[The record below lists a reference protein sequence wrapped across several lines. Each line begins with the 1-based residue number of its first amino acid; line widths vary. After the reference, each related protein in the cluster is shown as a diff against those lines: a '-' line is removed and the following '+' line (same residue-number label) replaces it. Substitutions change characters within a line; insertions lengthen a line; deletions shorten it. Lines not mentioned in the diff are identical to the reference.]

1 MNRVILSGEIGS
13 DIVLKKTAAGQ
24 SLCNFSIEVKDK
36 GKNGQ
41 EYKSF
46 FDCTAWGEN
55 AEHIN
60 QYGFRG
66 QHIAVDGKFQK
77 SSYTN
82 NSGQK
87 VYKTSVYVMDVELS
101 LNNATIPQTQAY
113 QQTSQQQMQQQM
125 QQPQTVPFTN
135 NHKDLVEF
143 YDEVEIKNDKENKS
157 KVFTCNGK
165 KYEQET
171 LF

>member
-24 SLCNFSIEVKDK
+24 SLCNFSIEVKEK

-41 EYKSF
+41 EFKSF

-60 QYGFRG
+60 QDGFRG
-66 QHIAVDGKFQK
+66 QHIAVDGKLQK

-82 NSGQK
+82 KENQK

-101 LNNATIPQTQAY
+101 VNNATMPQTQAY
-113 QQTSQQQMQQQM
+113 QQTYQPQSQQMP
-125 QQPQTVPFTN
+125 QPQTVPFTN
-135 NHKDLVEF
+135 QVNYQSYPEH
-143 YDEVEIKNDKENKS
+143 YDSDEGMP
-157 KVFTCNGK
+157 F
-165 KYEQET
+165 
-171 LF
+171 

>member
-13 DIVLKKTAAGQ
+13 DIVLKKTTTGQ

-41 EYKSF
+41 EFKSF
-46 FDCTAWGEN
+46 FDCTAWGDN

-66 QHIAVDGKFQK
+66 QHITVDGKLQK

-101 LNNATIPQTQAY
+101 VNNATMPQTQAY
-113 QQTSQQQMQQQM
+113 QQQASQQSYQQTYQPQSQQM

-135 NHKDLVEF
+135 QVNYQSYPNNDDLGEGMPF
-143 YDEVEIKNDKENKS
+143 
-157 KVFTCNGK
+157 
-165 KYEQET
+165 
-171 LF
+171 

>member
-13 DIVLKKTAAGQ
+13 DITLKKTATGQ
-24 SLCNFSIEVKDK
+24 SLCNFSIEVKEK

-41 EYKSF
+41 EFKSF

-66 QHIAVDGKFQK
+66 QHIAVDGKLQK

-82 NSGQK
+82 KDNQK

-101 LNNATIPQTQAY
+101 VNNATMPQTQAY
-113 QQTSQQQMQQQM
+113 QQQVSQQTYQPQQQM

-135 NHKDLVEF
+135 QVNYQSYPEHHDL
-143 YDEVEIKNDKENKS
+143 DEGMP
-157 KVFTCNGK
+157 F
-165 KYEQET
+165 
-171 LF
+171 

>member
-13 DIVLKKTAAGQ
+13 DIVLKKTTTGQ
-24 SLCNFSIEVKDK
+24 SLCNFSIEVKEK
-36 GKNGQ
+36 GKDGQ
-41 EYKSF
+41 EHKSF

-66 QHIAVDGKFQK
+66 QHIAVDGKLQK

-82 NSGQK
+82 KDNQK

-101 LNNATIPQTQAY
+101 VNNATMPQTQAY
-113 QQTSQQQMQQQM
+113 QQASQQSYQPQQQQM
-125 QQPQTVPFTN
+125 QQPQTMPFTN
-135 NHKDLVEF
+135 QVNYKSYPTNDLGEGMPF
-143 YDEVEIKNDKENKS
+143 
-157 KVFTCNGK
+157 
-165 KYEQET
+165 
-171 LF
+171 

>member
-13 DIVLKKTAAGQ
+13 DITLKKTTAGQ
-24 SLCNFSIEVKDK
+24 SLCNFSIEVKEK

-41 EYKSF
+41 EFKSF

-55 AEHIN
+55 AERIN

-66 QHIAVDGKFQK
+66 QHIAVDGKLQK

-101 LNNATIPQTQAY
+101 VNNATMPQTQAY
-113 QQTSQQQMQQQM
+113 QQQAYQPQSNQM

-135 NHKDLVEF
+135 QVNYQSYPTNDDLGEGMPF
-143 YDEVEIKNDKENKS
+143 
-157 KVFTCNGK
+157 
-165 KYEQET
+165 
-171 LF
+171 

>member
-13 DIVLKKTAAGQ
+13 DIVLKKTATGQ
-24 SLCNFSIEVKDK
+24 SLCNFSIEVKEK

-41 EYKSF
+41 EFKSF

-66 QHIAVDGKFQK
+66 QHIAVDGKLQK

-82 NSGQK
+82 KENQK
-87 VYKTSVYVMDVELS
+87 VYKTSVYVMDVELAFVELA
-101 LNNATIPQTQAY
+101 LNNATMPQTQAY
-113 QQTSQQQMQQQM
+113 QQQSQQQQQM

-135 NHKDLVEF
+135 QVNYQSYPEH
-143 YDEVEIKNDKENKS
+143 YDNDEGMP
-157 KVFTCNGK
+157 F
-165 KYEQET
+165 
-171 LF
+171 

>member
-13 DIVLKKTAAGQ
+13 DITLKKTAAGQ
-24 SLCNFSIEVKDK
+24 SLCNFSIEVKEK
-36 GKNGQ
+36 GKDGQ
-41 EYKSF
+41 ERKYF

-66 QHIAVDGKFQK
+66 QHIAVDGKLQK

-82 NSGQK
+82 KENQK

-101 LNNATIPQTQAY
+101 VNNATMPQTQAY
-113 QQTSQQQMQQQM
+113 QQTYQQTCQQQASQQTY
-125 QQPQTVPFTN
+125 QPQTVPFTN
-135 NHKDLVEF
+135 QVNYQSYPTNDDLGEGMPF
-143 YDEVEIKNDKENKS
+143 
-157 KVFTCNGK
+157 
-165 KYEQET
+165 
-171 LF
+171 

>member
-13 DIVLKKTAAGQ
+13 DIVLKKTASGQ
-24 SLCNFSIEVKDK
+24 SLCNFSIEVKEK

-41 EYKSF
+41 EHKF
-46 FDCTAWGEN
+46 FFECTAWGEN

-66 QHIAVDGKFQK
+66 QHIAVDGKLQK

-82 NSGQK
+82 KENQK

-101 LNNATIPQTQAY
+101 VNNATMPQTQAY
-113 QQTSQQQMQQQM
+113 QQQASQQSYQQTYQPQSQQM
-125 QQPQTVPFTN
+125 QQPQTEPFTN
-135 NHKDLVEF
+135 QVNYQSYPANDDLGEGMPF
-143 YDEVEIKNDKENKS
+143 
-157 KVFTCNGK
+157 
-165 KYEQET
+165 
-171 LF
+171 

>member
-13 DIVLKKTAAGQ
+13 DIVLKKTATGQ

-41 EYKSF
+41 EHKFF

-66 QHIAVDGKFQK
+66 QHIAVDGKLQK

-82 NSGQK
+82 KENQK

-101 LNNATIPQTQAY
+101 VNNATMSQTQAY
-113 QQTSQQQMQQQM
+113 QQQASQQSYQQTYQPQSQQM
-125 QQPQTVPFTN
+125 QQPQTEPFTN
-135 NHKDLVEF
+135 QVNYQSYPANDDLGEGMPF
-143 YDEVEIKNDKENKS
+143 
-157 KVFTCNGK
+157 
-165 KYEQET
+165 
-171 LF
+171 

>member
-24 SLCNFSIEVKDK
+24 SLCNFSIEVKEK

-41 EYKSF
+41 EHKYF

-55 AEHIN
+55 AERIN

-66 QHIAVDGKFQK
+66 QHIAVDGKLQK

-82 NSGQK
+82 KENQK
-87 VYKTSVYVMDVELS
+87 VYKTSVYVMDVELA
-101 LNNATIPQTQAY
+101 LNNATMPQTQAY
-113 QQTSQQQMQQQM
+113 QNQANQNQANQNQVNQFN
-125 QQPQTVPFTN
+125 QPQTVPFTN
-135 NHKDLVEF
+135 QVNYQSYPNNDDLGEGMPF
-143 YDEVEIKNDKENKS
+143 
-157 KVFTCNGK
+157 
-165 KYEQET
+165 
-171 LF
+171 

>member
-13 DIVLKKTAAGQ
+13 DIVLKKTTTEQ
-24 SLCNFSIEVKDK
+24 SLCNFSIEVKEK

-41 EYKSF
+41 EFKSF

-66 QHIAVDGKFQK
+66 QHIAVDGKLQK

-82 NSGQK
+82 KDNQK

-101 LNNATIPQTQAY
+101 LNNATMPQTQAY
-113 QQTSQQQMQQQM
+113 QQQASQQSYQQTYQPQPQQQMQQS
-125 QQPQTVPFTN
+125 QTVPFTN
-135 NHKDLVEF
+135 QVNYQSYPNNDDLGEGMPF
-143 YDEVEIKNDKENKS
+143 
-157 KVFTCNGK
+157 
-165 KYEQET
+165 
-171 LF
+171 

>member
-13 DIVLKKTAAGQ
+13 DIVLKKTATGQ
-24 SLCNFSIEVKDK
+24 SLCNFSIEVKEK

-41 EYKSF
+41 EFKSF

-66 QHIAVDGKFQK
+66 QHIAVDGKLQK

-82 NSGQK
+82 KENQK
-87 VYKTSVYVMDVELS
+87 VYKTSVYVMDVELA
-101 LNNATIPQTQAY
+101 LNNATMPQTQAY
-113 QQTSQQQMQQQM
+113 QQQASQQTYQPRSQQM
-125 QQPQTVPFTN
+125 QQPQTGPFTN
-135 NHKDLVEF
+135 QVNYQSYPNNDDLGEGMPF
-143 YDEVEIKNDKENKS
+143 
-157 KVFTCNGK
+157 
-165 KYEQET
+165 
-171 LF
+171 

>member
-13 DIVLKKTAAGQ
+13 DIVLKKTTTGQ

-41 EYKSF
+41 EHKYF
-46 FDCTAWGEN
+46 FDCTAWGDN

-66 QHIAVDGKFQK
+66 QHIEIDGKLQK

-87 VYKTSVYVMDVELS
+87 VYKTSLYVMDVELS
-101 LNNATIPQTQAY
+101 VNNATMPQTQAY
-113 QQTSQQQMQQQM
+113 QQTCQQQASQQSY
-125 QQPQTVPFTN
+125 QPQTVPFTN
-135 NHKDLVEF
+135 QVNYQSYPTNDDLGEGMPF
-143 YDEVEIKNDKENKS
+143 
-157 KVFTCNGK
+157 
-165 KYEQET
+165 
-171 LF
+171 

>member
-13 DIVLKKTAAGQ
+13 DIVLKKTTTGQ
-24 SLCNFSIEVKDK
+24 SLCNFSIEFKEK
-36 GKNGQ
+36 GKDGQ
-41 EYKSF
+41 ERKYF

-66 QHIAVDGKFQK
+66 QHIAVDGKLQK

-82 NSGQK
+82 KENQK
-87 VYKTSVYVMDVELS
+87 VYKTSVYVMDVELA
-101 LNNATIPQTQAY
+101 LNNATMPQTQAY
-113 QQTSQQQMQQQM
+113 QQQAYQPQSQQM

-135 NHKDLVEF
+135 QVNYQSYPSNNDDLGEGMPF
-143 YDEVEIKNDKENKS
+143 
-157 KVFTCNGK
+157 
-165 KYEQET
+165 
-171 LF
+171 

>member
-13 DIVLKKTAAGQ
+13 DITLKKTAAGQ

-41 EYKSF
+41 EHKYF
-46 FDCTAWGEN
+46 FDCTAWGDN

-66 QHIAVDGKFQK
+66 QHIAVDGKLQK

-101 LNNATIPQTQAY
+101 VNNATMPQTQAY
-113 QQTSQQQMQQQM
+113 QQTYQQTYQPQSQQM

-135 NHKDLVEF
+135 QVNYQSYPTNDDLGEGMPF
-143 YDEVEIKNDKENKS
+143 
-157 KVFTCNGK
+157 
-165 KYEQET
+165 
-171 LF
+171 

>member
-13 DIVLKKTAAGQ
+13 DITLKKTAAGQ
-24 SLCNFSIEVKDK
+24 SLCNFSIEVKEK
-36 GKNGQ
+36 GKDGQ
-41 EYKSF
+41 ARKYF

-66 QHIAVDGKFQK
+66 QHIAVDGKLQK

-82 NSGQK
+82 KENQK
-87 VYKTSVYVMDVELS
+87 VYKTSVYVMDVELA
-101 LNNATIPQTQAY
+101 LNNATMPQTQAY
-113 QQTSQQQMQQQM
+113 QQQASQQSYQQTYQQSCQPQQQM

-135 NHKDLVEF
+135 QVNYQSYPANDDL
-143 YDEVEIKNDKENKS
+143 DEGMP
-157 KVFTCNGK
+157 F
-165 KYEQET
+165 
-171 LF
+171 

>member
-13 DIVLKKTAAGQ
+13 DIVLKKTATGQ
-24 SLCNFSIEVKDK
+24 SLCNFSIEVKEK

-41 EYKSF
+41 EFKSF

-66 QHIAVDGKFQK
+66 QHIAVDGKLQK

-101 LNNATIPQTQAY
+101 VNNATTPQTQAY
-113 QQTSQQQMQQQM
+113 QQTYQQTYQPQSQQM

-135 NHKDLVEF
+135 QVNYQSYPEHHDL
-143 YDEVEIKNDKENKS
+143 DEGMP
-157 KVFTCNGK
+157 F
-165 KYEQET
+165 
-171 LF
+171 

>member
-13 DIVLKKTAAGQ
+13 DIVLKKTTTGQ
-24 SLCNFSIEVKDK
+24 SLCNFSIEVKEK

-41 EYKSF
+41 EHKYF

-66 QHIAVDGKFQK
+66 QHIAVDGKLQK

-82 NSGQK
+82 KENQK

-101 LNNATIPQTQAY
+101 LNNATMPQTQASQQTY
-113 QQTSQQQMQQQM
+113 QQQPQQQMQQQ
-125 QQPQTVPFTN
+125 QTVPFTN
-135 NHKDLVEF
+135 QVNYQSYPEHHDL
-143 YDEVEIKNDKENKS
+143 DEGMP
-157 KVFTCNGK
+157 F
-165 KYEQET
+165 
-171 LF
+171 

>member
-13 DIVLKKTAAGQ
+13 DIVLKKTATGQ
-24 SLCNFSIEVKDK
+24 SLCNFSIEVKEK
-36 GKNGQ
+36 GKDGQ
-41 EYKSF
+41 ERKYF
-46 FDCTAWGEN
+46 FDCTAWGDN

-66 QHIAVDGKFQK
+66 QHIEIDGKLQK

-82 NSGQK
+82 KENQK

-101 LNNATIPQTQAY
+101 VNNATMPQTQAY
-113 QQTSQQQMQQQM
+113 QTNQQQMQQQM

-135 NHKDLVEF
+135 QVNYQSYPTNDDLGEEMPF
-143 YDEVEIKNDKENKS
+143 
-157 KVFTCNGK
+157 
-165 KYEQET
+165 
-171 LF
+171 

>member
-24 SLCNFSIEVKDK
+24 SLCNFSIEVKEK
-36 GKNGQ
+36 GKNRP
-41 EYKSF
+41 EFKSF

-66 QHIAVDGKFQK
+66 QHIAVDGKLQK

-82 NSGQK
+82 KDNQK
-87 VYKTSVYVMDVELS
+87 VYKTSVYVQDVELA
-101 LNNATIPQTQAY
+101 LNNATMPQTQAY
-113 QQTSQQQMQQQM
+113 QQTSQQTYQTQPQQM
-125 QQPQTVPFTN
+125 QPQTVPFTN
-135 NHKDLVEF
+135 QVNYQSYPTDDLGEGMPF
-143 YDEVEIKNDKENKS
+143 
-157 KVFTCNGK
+157 
-165 KYEQET
+165 
-171 LF
+171 

>member
-13 DIVLKKTAAGQ
+13 DITLKKTTAGQ
-24 SLCNFSIEVKDK
+24 SLCNFSIEVKEK

-41 EYKSF
+41 EFKSF

-66 QHIAVDGKFQK
+66 QHIACDGKLQK

-101 LNNATIPQTQAY
+101 VNNATMPQTQAY
-113 QQTSQQQMQQQM
+113 QQQAYQPQSNQK
-125 QQPQTVPFTN
+125 QQPQTIPFTN
-135 NHKDLVEF
+135 QVNYQSYPNNDDLGEGMPF
-143 YDEVEIKNDKENKS
+143 
-157 KVFTCNGK
+157 
-165 KYEQET
+165 
-171 LF
+171 

>member
-13 DIVLKKTAAGQ
+13 DIVLKKTATGQ
-24 SLCNFSIEVKDK
+24 SLCNFSIEVKEK

-41 EYKSF
+41 EHKYF

-66 QHIAVDGKFQK
+66 QHIAVDGKLQK

-101 LNNATIPQTQAY
+101 VNNATMPQTQAY
-113 QQTSQQQMQQQM
+113 QTNQQQMQQQM

-135 NHKDLVEF
+135 QVNYKSYPEH
-143 YDEVEIKNDKENKS
+143 YDSDEGMP
-157 KVFTCNGK
+157 F
-165 KYEQET
+165 
-171 LF
+171 

>member
-13 DIVLKKTAAGQ
+13 DITLKKTAAGQ
-24 SLCNFSIEVKDK
+24 SLCNFSIEVKEK

-41 EYKSF
+41 EFKSF

-66 QHIAVDGKFQK
+66 QHIAVDGKLQK

-82 NSGQK
+82 KENQK

-101 LNNATIPQTQAY
+101 VNNATMPQTQAY
-113 QQTSQQQMQQQM
+113 QNQASQQSYQQTYQPQSQQM

-135 NHKDLVEF
+135 QVNYQSYPTNDLGEGMPF
-143 YDEVEIKNDKENKS
+143 
-157 KVFTCNGK
+157 
-165 KYEQET
+165 
-171 LF
+171 